1 MPAPRIDAVQLK
13 CLNLPFAKSVGES
26 PEMGVPCH
34 RSRRSHRH
42 ATAREATPRCG
53 KFASYSPTTTCAS
66 VRSSFPPVARLWHH
80 GRTRSP
86 RGSNESSHEDGAEPG
101 GRHGGESCRAIPEDL
116 TQGEGQTLVEV
127 LRDLGHYSQH
137 AGAWLAAET
146 DNEPITEMQR
156 LLKVLPEG
164 SLMVTLD
171 PATQVM
177 NATIRWRPWRLGDA
191 IRHVHVHDGVREL
204 GRRRGI
210 ETELGRGSVDSRHC
224 SARSKSKT
232 TAVSVDRTRTI
243 NRHGVEITQGRA
255 ISCGVVDRKC
265 PPQVVRGRERPPW
278 RSVRKN
284 TRRGAEMQRR

>member
-1 MPAPRIDAVQLK
+1 MPAPRIAVQLK
-13 CLNLPFAKSVGES
+13 CLNLPFAKALAKVR
-26 PEMGVPCH
+26 EMGVHAIEVDGRTGMRPHEMSDTALRQVRKLLTDHDLRVCAVEFPT
-34 RSRRSHRH
+34 RRGYGTMDELDR
-42 ATAREATPRCG
+42 RVEAT
-53 KFASYSPTTTCAS
+53 KAAMKMA
-66 VRSSFPPVARLWHH
+66 RSL
-80 GRTRSP
+80 
-86 RGSNESSHEDGAEPG
+86 GADMVVNHVG
-101 GRHGGESCRAIPEDL
+101 HIPEDL

-177 NATIRWRPWRLGDA
+177 NGHDPLAAVAALGDA

-210 ETELGRGSVDSRHC
+210 ETELGRGSVDFPALLGALEEQDYRGFLSIEREP
-224 SARSKSKT
+224 ST
-232 TAVSVDRTRTI
+232 DTV
-243 NRHGVEITQGRA
+243 VEITQA
-255 ISCGVVDRKC
+255 V
-265 PPQVVRGRERPPW
+265 QYL
-278 RSVRKN
+278 
-284 TRRGAEMQRR
+284 AAL